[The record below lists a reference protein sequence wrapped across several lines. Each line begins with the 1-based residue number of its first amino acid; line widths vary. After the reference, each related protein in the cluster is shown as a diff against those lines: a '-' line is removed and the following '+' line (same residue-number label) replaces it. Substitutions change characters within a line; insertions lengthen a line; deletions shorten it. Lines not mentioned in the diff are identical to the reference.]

1 MIQIVKRKCC
11 GSVFAACVEP
21 DCYTD
26 KDWLK
31 NLKEY
36 VNRGDKVEM
45 IESGTLKFGGK
56 CRGYTVLATVPYQC
70 CPVCNGNG
78 KTVADGFTSSVYQT
92 CKVCLGAMIIPMHVL
107 LKVNESL

>member
-26 KDWLK
+26 NDWLK

-45 IESGTLKFGGK
+45 IENGSLHFSKCECQKTQNHTDQLKIKF
-56 CRGYTVLATVPYQC
+56 
-70 CPVCNGNG
+70 
-78 KTVADGFTSSVYQT
+78 
-92 CKVCLGAMIIPMHVL
+92 
-107 LKVNESL
+107 

>member
-1 MIQIVKRKCC
+1 MCHFYSEIMIQIVKRKCC

-31 NLKEY
+31 NLKGY

-45 IESGTLKFGGK
+45 IENGTLQFGGK
-56 CRGYTVLATVPYQC
+56 CK
-70 CPVCNGNG
+70 CNE
-78 KTVADGFTSSVYQT
+78 VAKIEQPDLFASV
-92 CKVCLGAMIIPMHVL
+92 
-107 LKVNESL
+107 S